1 MDRLKYTWE
10 EVQQYAEEI
19 SAKRIQTLA
28 LAYKRRVQILEQ
40 MNKNFYDYIQ
50 ELEKTQLDL
59 NDGSI
64 NNDQSN
70 GIA

>member
-19 SAKRIQTLA
+19 SAKRVQTLA
-28 LAYKRRVQILEQ
+28 LAYKRRIQILEQ

>member
-19 SAKRIQTLA
+19 SAKRVQTLA